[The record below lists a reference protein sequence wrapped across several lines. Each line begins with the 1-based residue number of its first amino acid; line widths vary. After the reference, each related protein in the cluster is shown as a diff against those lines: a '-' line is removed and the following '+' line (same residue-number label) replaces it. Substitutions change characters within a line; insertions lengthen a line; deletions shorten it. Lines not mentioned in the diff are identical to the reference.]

1 MKRIDIAPRPNWEK
15 LLEEQGFIFHTL
27 RGEPYWDETA
37 YYLFNAAEIDV
48 LEKASNELQALCLE
62 ACQRVIDQNRFPEFD
77 IPDFA
82 VPLIRESWEAEPPAI
97 YGRFDLA
104 YAGGDSPP
112 KLLEYNADTPTS
124 LFEAAVVQ
132 WFWLE
137 DRFKDSDQF
146 NSIHERL
153 QAKWTELK
161 AYLKGEVLHFA
172 STRDV
177 EDIITVNYLRDVADS
192 VGLTTDFLHVDEIG
206 WDRERRCFVDLQE
219 RPIDSIFKLYP
230 WEWLVREE
238 YGSKLADMAPRMQWI
253 EPIWKM
259 LLSNKAILPIL
270 WELNPGHPNLLPCFA
285 DGPRHMT
292 DYVRKPLLA
301 REGAN
306 VFIYAQGRLQEHN
319 EGPYDESRSV
329 FQAYAPLPE
338 YNGKRPVVG
347 SWIIDGE
354 SAGIGMRETDGLIT
368 NNFSRFLPH
377 RFE

>member
-1 MKRIDIAPRPNWEK
+1 MERIDIEPRPNWEK

-37 YYLFNAAEIDV
+37 YYLFSASEIDV
-48 LEKASNELQALCLE
+48 LEKASNELQAMCLE
-62 ACQRVIDQNRFPEFD
+62 ACQHVIDRNRFPEFD
-77 IPDFA
+77 IPDTA
-82 VPLIRESWEAEPPAI
+82 VPLIRDSWEAEPPAI

-124 LFEAAVVQ
+124 LFEASVIQ

-161 AYLKGEVLHFA
+161 GFLKGELLHFA
-172 STRDV
+172 STHDV
-177 EDIITVNYLRDVADS
+177 EDVITVNYLRDVADS
-192 VGLTTDFLHVDEIG
+192 VGLVTDFLHVDEIG
-206 WDRERRCFVDLQE
+206 WDREQNCFVDLRD
-219 RPIDSIFKLYP
+219 RPIESIFKLYP

-238 YGSKLADMAPRMQWI
+238 FGSKLPEVAPRMQWI

-285 DGPRHMT
+285 DGPRHLN

-306 VFIYAQGRLQEHN
+306 VFIYAQGRLLEHN

-338 YNGKRPVVG
+338 FNGKRPVVG

-377 RFE
+377 RFK